1 MPVAVRL
8 AVAPHATTKNNRAM
22 PTRSGPES
30 QVFLER
36 VRSFFLEKLPLR
48 PDYEDR
54 PEQLEMAEAVARA
67 LAEQEL
73 LVVEAGTGTGKSLA
87 YLIPTLLWSFE
98 HGQPVVIS
106 TRTLNLQQQLLEK
119 DIPLLRQLMEQ
130 PFRATA
136 ARGWSN
142 YVCLRRLDQVQS
154 SQQLTAEL
162 SHEAQELAEVLGL
175 GGPGI
180 RQKLP
185 VSDGLWSLVQ
195 ADSHAC
201 NRQLCPHYQ
210 ECYLF
215 RERREMERS
224 ELIIANHSL
233 VMADVALRANGA
245 QGILPKP
252 ACWVLD
258 EGHHLEEVANDHL
271 GRSLSL
277 ADLQRL
283 RQNVFDPKGK
293 VNDAG
298 WLPLL
303 RDRLSKADEKAQL
316 LDCLDRGLLVSL
328 PGFYQVGEE
337 FFYALTQS
345 ILATGSSEVGAR
357 VTLNSDFFHTSE
369 GEECRRLSEQF
380 AAHMEHV
387 ESAARDLHRLLTD
400 LELEVTQGG
409 LAELQ
414 SLTERV
420 KTMRNNLEF
429 CIFPDSGDWVYWAVA
444 TANNATLGATPLDVG
459 ERLAAEFF
467 GPARSMVVTSATL
480 AVGKDLSFY
489 EKRVGLDLHENR
501 VARALLD
508 SPFDYRQ
515 NAYLGVATDL
525 QDPNRS
531 EFWERACEPLLW
543 LLQQLGGRTFLLT
556 TSYAS
561 LRLARER
568 LAEPLSQ
575 LGIRLLCQGQAPPGL
590 LLEEFR
596 RDSRALLIG
605 ADSFWEGVD
614 VVGDDLSCVLIT
626 RLPFRVPNDPLVQA
640 HCRRLEEDGL
650 SSFTHYQ
657 LPQAILRFRQGFGRL
672 IRSQK
677 DRGMVLVLDSRLY
690 HKSYGPEFLG
700 ALPACNRRAGRL
712 AGLVQDAIKWLKGF
726 ES

>member
-1 MPVAVRL
+1 MTL
-8 AVAPHATTKNNRAM
+8 
-22 PTRSGPES
+22 TRGGPDSE
-30 QVFLER
+30 VFLER
-36 VRSFFLEKLPLR
+36 VRSFFLEKLPFR
-48 PDYEDR
+48 PDYEER
-54 PEQLEMAEAVARA
+54 PEQLEMALAVARA
-67 LAEQEL
+67 LSQEEL

-87 YLIPTLLWSFE
+87 YLIPCLLWSFD
-98 HGQPVVIS
+98 HGQPVIIS

-119 DIPLLRQLMEQ
+119 DIPLLRELLDQ

-142 YVCLRRLDQVQS
+142 YVCLRRLDAVQNN
-154 SQQLTAEL
+154 QQQTPEL
-162 SHEAQELAEVLGL
+162 AHEASQLAEVLGL
-175 GGPGI
+175 GAPGI

-185 VSDGLWSLVQ
+185 VTDGLWSLVQ

-210 ECYLF
+210 DCYLF

-233 VMADVALRANGA
+233 VMADVALRSAGA

-277 ADLQRL
+277 TDLQRL
-283 RQNVFDPKGK
+283 RQGVYDPKGK
-293 VNDAG
+293 INEAG
-298 WLPLL
+298 WLPIL
-303 RDRLSKADEKAQL
+303 RDRLSKAPERIRL
-316 LDCLDRGLLVSL
+316 LECLDRGLLTSL

-337 FFYALTQS
+337 FFYWLGQA
-345 ILATGSSEVGAR
+345 IVAAGVSETGAR
-357 VTLNSDFFHTSE
+357 ATLNSDFFHTPE
-369 GEECRRLSEQF
+369 GEECRGLSEQW

-387 ESAARDLHRLLTD
+387 ESSARELHQMLTE
-400 LELEVTQGG
+400 LELEQTQGG

-414 SLTERV
+414 SLSERV
-420 KTMRNNLEF
+420 KSLRSNLEF
-429 CIFPDSGDWVYWAVA
+429 CLFPDSGDWVYWAVC
-444 TANNATLGATPLDVG
+444 TSNNATLGATPLDVG

-480 AVGKDLSFY
+480 AVGKDLSYY
-489 EKRVGLDLHENR
+489 ENRVGLDRHQHRLQR
-501 VARALLD
+501 SLLD
-508 SPFDYRQ
+508 SPFDFRQ

-525 QDPNRS
+525 SDPNRGD
-531 EFWERACEPLLW
+531 FWERSSEALLW

-556 TSYAS
+556 TSHAS

-568 LAEPLSQ
+568 LSEPLGQ
-575 LGIRLLCQGQAPPGL
+575 LGIRVLAQGQAPAGL

-596 RDSRALLIG
+596 RNSRSLLIG

-614 VVGDDLSCVLIT
+614 VVGDDLSCVILS

-640 HCRRLEEDGL
+640 HCRRLEADGL

-672 IRSQK
+672 IRSQR

-690 HKSYGPEFLG
+690 HKSYGSEFLN

-712 AGLVQDAIKWLKGF
+712 AGLVQDAVKWLKGLD
-726 ES
+726 S

>member
-1 MPVAVRL
+1 M
-8 AVAPHATTKNNRAM
+8 
-22 PTRSGPES
+22 G
-30 QVFLER
+30 
-36 VRSFFLEKLPLR
+36 
-48 PDYEDR
+48 
-54 PEQLEMAEAVARA
+54 VARA
-67 LAEQEL
+67 LAEQEI

-87 YLIPTLLWSFE
+87 YLIPSLLWAFE
-98 HGQPVVIS
+98 HGGPVVIS

-119 DIPLLRQLMEQ
+119 DIPLLRDLMDQ

-142 YVCLRRLDQVQS
+142 YVCLRRLDGLQS
-154 SQQLTAEL
+154 SQQLSPEL
-162 SHEAQELAEVLGL
+162 SHEAVQLSEVLAL
-175 GGPGI
+175 GAPGI

-185 VSDGLWSLVQ
+185 VSEPLWNLVQ

-210 ECYLF
+210 DCYLF

-224 ELIIANHSL
+224 ELIVANHSL

-271 GRSLSL
+271 GRSLALS
-277 ADLQRL
+277 DLQRL

-293 VNDAG
+293 ANEAG

-303 RDRLSKADEKAQL
+303 RDRLSKADERVRL
-316 LDCLDRGLLVSL
+316 LECLDRGLLLSL

-337 FFYALTQS
+337 FFHWLTQS
-345 ILATGSSEVGAR
+345 ILLGQTELGTR
-357 VTLNSDFFHTSE
+357 VTLNSDFFHSAE
-369 GEECRRLSEQF
+369 GEECRRLSEQW
-380 AAHMEHV
+380 AGHMEHV
-387 ESAARDLHRLLTD
+387 ESSARDLHHLLTE
-400 LELEVTQGG
+400 LELEVSQGG
-409 LAELQ
+409 LVELQ
-414 SLTERV
+414 SLIERL
-420 KTMRNNLEF
+420 KSLRQNLEF
-429 CIFPDSGDWVYWAVA
+429 CMFPESGDWVYWAVA
-444 TANNATLGATPLDVG
+444 TANNASLGATPLDVG

-467 GPARSMVVTSATL
+467 GPARSMVITSATL
-480 AVGKDLSFY
+480 AVGKDLRFY
-489 EKRVGLDLHENR
+489 EQRVGLDLHQNR
-501 VARALLD
+501 VARSLLD
-508 SPFDYRQ
+508 SPFNFRE

-525 QDPNRS
+525 NDPNRS
-531 EFWERACEPLLW
+531 EFWERSQEALVW
-543 LLQQLGGRTFLLT
+543 LLQQLGGRTFLLA

-568 LAEPLSQ
+568 LSEPLSQ
-575 LGIRLLCQGQAPPGL
+575 LGIRMLCQGQAPPGL

-640 HCRRLEEDGL
+640 HCRRLEEEGK
-650 SSFTHYQ
+650 SSFQHYS

-690 HKSYGPEFLG
+690 HKSYGAEFLG

-712 AGLVQDAIKWLKGF
+712 AGLVQDAMKWLKGF

>member
-1 MPVAVRL
+1 MAL
-8 AVAPHATTKNNRAM
+8 TGG
-22 PTRSGPES
+22 GPDSE
-30 QVFLER
+30 VFLER

-48 PDYEDR
+48 PDYEER
-54 PEQLEMAEAVARA
+54 PEQLEMALAVARA
-67 LAEQEL
+67 LTDEEL

-87 YLIPTLLWSFE
+87 YLIPCLLWSFE
-98 HGQPVVIS
+98 HGQPVIIS

-119 DIPLLRQLMEQ
+119 DIPLLRELMDQ

-142 YVCLRRLDQVQS
+142 YVCLRRLDAVQN
-154 SQQLTAEL
+154 SQQMTPEL
-162 SHEAQELAEVLGL
+162 AHEAGQLAEVLGL
-175 GGPGI
+175 GAPGI

-185 VSDGLWSLVQ
+185 VTDGLWSLVQ
-195 ADSHAC
+195 ADSQAC

-233 VMADVALRANGA
+233 VMADVALRAAGA

-277 ADLQRL
+277 TDLQRL
-283 RQNVFDPKGK
+283 RQGVFDPKGK
-293 VNDAG
+293 VNEAG
-298 WLPLL
+298 WLPIL
-303 RDRLSKADEKAQL
+303 RDRLSKANERIRL
-316 LDCLDRGLLVSL
+316 LECLDRGLLTSL

-337 FFYALTQS
+337 FFHWLGQA
-345 ILATGSSEVGAR
+345 ILAAGVSETGAR
-357 VTLNSDFFHTSE
+357 ATLNSDFFHTPE
-369 GEECRRLSEQF
+369 GEECRRLSEQW

-387 ESAARDLHRLLTD
+387 ESSGRDLHQLLNE
-400 LELEVTQGG
+400 LELETAQGG

-414 SLTERV
+414 SLVERI
-420 KTMRNNLEF
+420 KSLRSNLEF
-429 CIFPDSGDWVYWAVA
+429 CLFPDSGDWVYWAVC
-444 TANNATLGATPLDVG
+444 TPNNATLGATPLDVG

-480 AVGKDLSFY
+480 AVGKDLGFY
-489 EKRVGLDLHENR
+489 EKRVGLDRHPHR
-501 VARALLD
+501 VQRSLLD
-508 SPFDYRQ
+508 SPFDFRQ
-515 NAYLGVATDL
+515 NAYLGVATDPS
-525 QDPNRS
+525 DPNRS
-531 EFWERACEPLLW
+531 DFWERSSEALLW

-556 TSYAS
+556 TSHAS

-568 LAEPLSQ
+568 LSEPLGQ
-575 LGIRLLCQGQAPPGL
+575 LGIRVLAQGQAPAGL

-596 RDSRALLIG
+596 RNSRSLLIG

-614 VVGDDLSCVLIT
+614 VVGDDLSCVILA

-640 HCRRLEEDGL
+640 HCRRLEAEGL

-672 IRSQK
+672 IRSQR

-690 HKSYGPEFLG
+690 HKSYGAEFLS

-726 ES
+726 DS

>member
-1 MPVAVRL
+1 
-8 AVAPHATTKNNRAM
+8 M
-22 PTRSGPES
+22 PTRSGPDSE
-30 QVFLER
+30 VFLER
-36 VRSFFLEKLPLR
+36 VRSFFQEILPR
-48 PDYEDR
+48 RRDYEER
-54 PEQLEMAEAVARA
+54 PEQLEMAVGVARA

-87 YLIPTLLWSFE
+87 YLIPCLLWAFE
-98 HGQPVVIS
+98 HGGPVIIS

-119 DIPLLRQLMEQ
+119 DIPLLRELMEQ

-142 YVCLRRLDQVQS
+142 YVCLRRLDSVQS
-154 SQQLTAEL
+154 SQQISPEL
-162 SHEAQELAEVLGL
+162 SHEAVGLAEVLGL
-175 GGPGI
+175 GAPGV

-185 VSDGLWSLVQ
+185 VSEGLWNLVQ

-258 EGHHLEEVANDHL
+258 EGHHLEDVANDHL
-271 GRSLSL
+271 GRSLALS
-277 ADLQRL
+277 DLQRL
-283 RQNVFDPKGK
+283 RQNVYDPKGK
-293 VNDAG
+293 VNEAG
-298 WLPLL
+298 WLPML
-303 RDRLSKADEKAQL
+303 RDRLSKSEERARL
-316 LDCLDRGLLVSL
+316 LDCLDRGLLISL
-328 PGFYQVGEE
+328 SGFYQVGEE
-337 FFYALTQS
+337 FFHWLAQS
-345 ILATGSSEVGAR
+345 ILATGVSEVGSR
-357 VTLNSDFFHTSE
+357 VTLNSDFFHTPE
-369 GEECRRLSEQF
+369 GEECRRLSEQW
-380 AAHMEHV
+380 AGHMEHV
-387 ESAARDLHRLLTD
+387 ESGARELHRLLTD
-400 LELEVTQGG
+400 LELELAQGG

-414 SLTERV
+414 SLLERL
-420 KTMRNNLEF
+420 KSLRDNLEF
-429 CIFPDSGDWVYWAVA
+429 CMFPDSGDWVYWAVA
-444 TANNATLGATPLDVG
+444 NPNNATLGATPLDVG

-467 GPARSMVVTSATL
+467 GPARSMVITSATL
-480 AVGKDLSFY
+480 AVGKDLGFY
-489 EKRVGLDLHENR
+489 EKRVGLDLHQNR
-501 VARALLD
+501 VARSLLD
-508 SPFDYRQ
+508 SPFNFRE

-525 QDPNRS
+525 NDPNRP
-531 EFWERACEPLLW
+531 EFWERSQEALLW

-556 TSYAS
+556 TSHAS

-568 LAEPLSQ
+568 LSEPLAQ
-575 LGIRLLCQGQAPPGL
+575 LGIRVLSQGQAPPGL

-596 RDSRALLIG
+596 RDSRSLLIG

-614 VVGDDLSCVLIT
+614 VMGEDLTCVLIT

-640 HCRRLEEDGL
+640 HCRRLEEEGK
-650 SSFTHYQ
+650 SSFTHYS

-690 HKSYGPEFLG
+690 HKSYGSEFLG

-726 ES
+726 D

>member
-1 MPVAVRL
+1 MPI
-8 AVAPHATTKNNRAM
+8 K
-22 PTRSGPES
+22 SGPDS
-30 QVFLER
+30 QVFLEQ
-36 VRSFFLEKLPLR
+36 VRSFFLERLPLR
-48 PDYEDR
+48 PDYEER
-54 PEQLEMAEAVARA
+54 PEQLEMAMGVARA
-67 LAEQEL
+67 LAEEEL

-87 YLIPTLLWSFE
+87 YLIPCLLWSFK
-98 HGQPVVIS
+98 HGQPVIIS

-119 DIPLLRQLMEQ
+119 DIPLLRDLMDQ

-142 YVCLRRLDQVQS
+142 YVCLRRLSTVQN
-154 SQQLTAEL
+154 SQQLTP
-162 SHEAQELAEVLGL
+162 ELAGEAGQLDEVLSL
-175 GGPGI
+175 GAPGI

-185 VSDGLWSLVQ
+185 VSDSLWSLVH

-201 NRQLCPHYQ
+201 NRQLCPYYQ

-233 VMADVALRANGA
+233 VMADVALRTDGA

-258 EGHHLEEVANDHL
+258 EGHHLEEVANEHL

-277 ADLQRL
+277 SDLQRL
-283 RQNVFDPKGK
+283 RSNVFDPKGK

-303 RDRLSKADEKAQL
+303 RDRLSKADEKVRL
-316 LDCLDRGLLVSL
+316 LECLDRGLLVSL

-337 FFYALTQS
+337 FFFGLTQS
-345 ILATGSSEVGAR
+345 ILAAGLTEVGAR
-357 VTLNSDFFHTSE
+357 ATLNSDFFHTPE
-369 GEECRRLSEQF
+369 GEECRRLSEQW

-387 ESAARDLHRLLTD
+387 ESGARDLHRLLTD
-400 LELEVTQGG
+400 LELEVSQGG
-409 LAELQ
+409 LVELQ
-414 SLTERV
+414 SLIERV
-420 KTMRNNLEF
+420 KSLRANLEF

-444 TANNATLGATPLDVG
+444 TPNNATLGATPLDVG

-467 GPARSMVVTSATL
+467 GPARSMVITSATL
-480 AVGKDLSFY
+480 AVGKDLGFY
-489 EKRVGLDLHENR
+489 EKRVGLDLHPNR
-501 VARALLD
+501 IARSLLD

-525 QDPNRS
+525 QDPNRAD
-531 EFWERACEPLLW
+531 FWERACEALVW
-543 LLQQLGGRTFLLT
+543 LLGQLGGRTFLLT

-561 LRLARER
+561 LRQARDR
-568 LAEPLSQ
+568 LSEPLSH
-575 LGIRLLCQGQAPPGL
+575 LGIRVLAQGQAPPGL

-596 RDSRALLIG
+596 RNSRSLLIG

-614 VVGDDLSCVLIT
+614 VVGNDLSCVIIT

-640 HCRRLEEDGL
+640 HCRRLEEEGL

-677 DRGMVLVLDSRLY
+677 DRGIVLVLDSRLY

-726 ES
+726 DS

>member
-1 MPVAVRL
+1 MTL
-8 AVAPHATTKNNRAM
+8 THG
-22 PTRSGPES
+22 GPDSE
-30 QVFLER
+30 VFLER

-48 PDYEDR
+48 PDYEER
-54 PEQLEMAEAVARA
+54 PEQLEMALAVARA
-67 LAEQEL
+67 LAEEEL

-87 YLIPTLLWSFE
+87 YLIPCLLWSFE

-119 DIPLLRQLMEQ
+119 DIPLLRELLDQ

-142 YVCLRRLDQVQS
+142 YVCLRRLDAVQN
-154 SQQLTAEL
+154 SQQITPEL
-162 SHEAQELAEVLGL
+162 AHEAGQLAEVLGL
-175 GGPGI
+175 GAPGI

-185 VSDGLWSLVQ
+185 VTDSLWSLVQ
-195 ADSHAC
+195 ADSQAC

-233 VMADVALRANGA
+233 VMADVALRAAGA

-271 GRSLSL
+271 GRALSL
-277 ADLQRL
+277 TDLQRL
-283 RQNVFDPKGK
+283 RQGVYDPKGK
-293 VNDAG
+293 VNEAG
-298 WLPLL
+298 WLPIL
-303 RDRLSKADEKAQL
+303 RDRLSKANERIRL
-316 LDCLDRGLLVSL
+316 LECLDRGLLTSL

-337 FFYALTQS
+337 FFHWLGQA
-345 ILATGSSEVGAR
+345 ILAAGVSETGAR
-357 VTLNSDFFHTSE
+357 ATLNSDFFHTPE
-369 GEECRRLSEQF
+369 GEECQRQSEQW

-387 ESAARDLHRLLTD
+387 ESSARDLHQLLTE
-400 LELEVTQGG
+400 LELELTQGG

-414 SLTERV
+414 SLIERV
-420 KTMRNNLEF
+420 KSLRSNLEF
-429 CIFPDSGDWVYWAVA
+429 CLFPDSGDWVYWAVC
-444 TANNATLGATPLDVG
+444 TPSNATLGATPLDVG

-480 AVGKDLSFY
+480 AVGKELGYY
-489 EKRVGLDLHENR
+489 EKRVGLDRHQHR
-501 VARALLD
+501 VQRSLLD
-508 SPFDYRQ
+508 SPFDFRQ

-525 QDPNRS
+525 SDPNRGD
-531 EFWERACEPLLW
+531 FWERSSEALLW

-556 TSYAS
+556 TSHAS

-568 LAEPLSQ
+568 LTEPLAQ
-575 LGIRLLCQGQAPPGL
+575 LGIRVLAQGQAPAGL

-596 RDSRALLIG
+596 RNSRSLLIG

-614 VVGDDLSCVLIT
+614 VVGDDLSCVILA

-640 HCRRLEEDGL
+640 HCRRLEAEGL

-672 IRSQK
+672 IRSQR

-690 HKSYGPEFLG
+690 HKSYGAEFLN

-712 AGLVQDAIKWLKGF
+712 AGLVQDSVKWLKGF
-726 ES
+726 DS

>member
-1 MPVAVRL
+1 MP
-8 AVAPHATTKNNRAM
+8 AVAPLADARLATTKNRQVP
-22 PTRSGPES
+22 PTRSGPDS

-36 VRSFFLEKLPLR
+36 VRSFFLQRLPLR
-48 PDYEDR
+48 SDYEER
-54 PEQLEMAEAVARA
+54 PEQLEMALGVARA
-67 LAEQEL
+67 LAEEEL

-87 YLIPTLLWSFE
+87 YLIPCLLWSFE
-98 HGQPVVIS
+98 HGQPIVIS

-119 DIPLLRQLMEQ
+119 DIPLLRELMDQ

-142 YVCLRRLDQVQS
+142 YVCLRRLDTVQN
-154 SQQLTAEL
+154 SQQLTPDLA
-162 SHEAQELAEVLGL
+162 HEATELAEVLSL
-175 GGPGI
+175 GAPGV

-185 VSDGLWSLVQ
+185 VSDPLWSLVQ
-195 ADSHAC
+195 ADSQAC

-252 ACWVLD
+252 ACYVLD

-277 ADLQRL
+277 TDLQRL

-298 WLPLL
+298 WLPIL
-303 RDRLSKADEKAQL
+303 RDRLSKSDERVRL
-316 LDCLDRGLLVSL
+316 LECLDRGLLVSL

-337 FFYALTQS
+337 FFYGLSQS
-345 ILATGSSEVGAR
+345 ILAAGLTEVGAR
-357 VTLNSDFFHTSE
+357 ATLNSDFFHTPE

-387 ESAARDLHRLLTD
+387 ESGARDLHRLLTD

-409 LAELQ
+409 LVELQ
-414 SLTERV
+414 SLVERV
-420 KTMRNNLEF
+420 KTLRGNLEF

-444 TANNATLGATPLDVG
+444 TATNATLGATPLDVG

-467 GPARSMVVTSATL
+467 GPARSMVLTSATL
-480 AVGKDLSFY
+480 AVGKDLGFY
-489 EKRVGLDLHENR
+489 EKRVGLDHHPDR
-501 VARALLD
+501 VARSLLD

-525 QDPNRS
+525 NDPNRAD
-531 EFWERACEPLLW
+531 FWERSSEPLLW
-543 LLQQLGGRTFLLT
+543 LLQQLGGRTFLLA
-556 TSYAS
+556 TSHAS
-561 LRLARER
+561 LRLARDR
-568 LAEPLSQ
+568 LTAPLAQ
-575 LGIRLLCQGQAPPGL
+575 LGIRVLAQGQAPPGL

-596 RDSRALLIG
+596 RDSRSLLIG

-614 VVGDDLSCVLIT
+614 VVGDDLSCILIT

-690 HKSYGPEFLG
+690 HKSYGAEFLG

-712 AGLVQDAIKWLKGF
+712 AGLVQDAMKWLKGF
-726 ES
+726 DS

>member
-1 MPVAVRL
+1 
-8 AVAPHATTKNNRAM
+8 M
-22 PTRSGPES
+22 PTRSGPDSEI
-30 QVFLER
+30 FLER
-36 VRSFFLEKLPLR
+36 VRSFFQQILPLR
-48 PDYEDR
+48 PDYEER
-54 PEQLEMAEAVARA
+54 PEQLEMALGVARA
-67 LAEQEL
+67 LADQEL

-87 YLIPTLLWSFE
+87 YLIPCLLWAFE
-98 HGQPVVIS
+98 HGGPVVIS

-119 DIPLLRQLMEQ
+119 DIPLLRELLEQ
-130 PFRATA
+130 PFKATA

-142 YVCLRRLDQVQS
+142 YVCLRRLDSLQS
-154 SQQLTAEL
+154 SQQVSPEL
-162 SHEAQELAEVLGL
+162 SHEAVQLAEVLGL
-175 GGPGI
+175 GGPGV

-185 VSDGLWSLVQ
+185 VSEGLWNLVQ

-233 VMADVALRANGA
+233 VMADVALRAAGA

-252 ACWVLD
+252 TCWVLD

-293 VNDAG
+293 ANEAG
-298 WLPLL
+298 WLPML
-303 RDRLSKADEKAQL
+303 RDRLSKADQRARL
-316 LDCLDRGLLVSL
+316 LECLDRGLLVSL

-337 FFYALTQS
+337 FFHWLTQS
-345 ILATGSSEVGAR
+345 ILLGQTELGAR
-357 VTLNSDFFHTSE
+357 VTLNPDFFHSAE
-369 GEECRRLSEQF
+369 GEECRRLSEQW
-380 AAHMEHV
+380 AGHMEHV
-387 ESAARDLHRLLTD
+387 ETSARDLHRLLTE
-400 LELEVTQGG
+400 LELEVAQGG
-409 LAELQ
+409 LVELQ
-414 SLTERV
+414 SLIERL
-420 KTMRNNLEF
+420 KSLRENLEF
-429 CIFPDSGDWVYWAVA
+429 CMFPDSGDWVYWAVA
-444 TANNATLGATPLDVG
+444 NANNASLGATPLDVG

-467 GPARSMVVTSATL
+467 GPARSMVITSATL

-489 EKRVGLDLHENR
+489 EQRVGLDLHQNR
-501 VARALLD
+501 VARSLLD
-508 SPFDYRQ
+508 SPFNFKE

-525 QDPNRS
+525 NDPNRPD
-531 EFWERACEPLLW
+531 FWERSQEALLW
-543 LLQQLGGRTFLLT
+543 LLQQLGGRTFLLA
-556 TSYAS
+556 TSHAS

-568 LAEPLSQ
+568 LSEPLSR
-575 LGIRLLCQGQAPPGL
+575 LGIRVLSQGQAPPGL

-640 HCRRLEEDGL
+640 HCRRLEEEGK
-650 SSFTHYQ
+650 SSFQHYS

-690 HKSYGPEFLG
+690 HKSYGSEFLG

-726 ES
+726 D

>member
-1 MPVAVRL
+1 
-8 AVAPHATTKNNRAM
+8 M
-22 PTRSGPES
+22 PTRSGPDS

-48 PDYEDR
+48 PNYEER
-54 PEQLEMAEAVARA
+54 PEQLEMALGVARA
-67 LAEQEL
+67 LAEEEI

-87 YLIPTLLWSFE
+87 YLVPCLLWSFE
-98 HGQPVVIS
+98 HGQPVIIS

-119 DIPLLRQLMEQ
+119 DIPLLRSLMEQ

-142 YVCLRRLDQVQS
+142 YVCLRRLDSVQS
-154 SQQLTAEL
+154 SQQLPELAHEAGEL
-162 SHEAQELAEVLGL
+162 SEVLSL
-175 GGPGI
+175 GAPGI

-185 VSDGLWSLVQ
+185 VSDPLWSLVH
-195 ADSHAC
+195 ADSQAC
-201 NRQLCPHYQ
+201 NRQMCPHYQ

-233 VMADVALRANGA
+233 VMADVALKANGA

-271 GRSLSL
+271 GRAISLG
-277 ADLQRL
+277 DLQRF
-283 RQNVFDPKGK
+283 RQTVFDPKGK

-303 RDRLSKADEKAQL
+303 RDRLSKTEERSRL
-316 LDCLDRGLLVSL
+316 LECLDQGLLISL

-337 FFYALTQS
+337 FFYGLTQS
-345 ILATGSSEVGAR
+345 ILASGASEMGTR
-357 VTLNSDFFHTSE
+357 VTLNSDFFHTPE
-369 GEECRRLSEQF
+369 GEDCRRLSEQW

-387 ESAARDLHRLLTD
+387 ESAARDLHRMLTD
-400 LELEVTQGG
+400 LELEANQGG

-414 SLTERV
+414 SLVERV
-420 KTMRNNLEF
+420 KSLRSNLEF

-489 EKRVGLDLHENR
+489 EKRVGLDLHQNR
-501 VARALLD
+501 VARSLLD

-525 QDPNRS
+525 NDPNRA

-690 HKSYGPEFLG
+690 HKSYGPEFLS

-726 ES
+726 DS